1 MFSRALRVGYAVLP
15 YGLLALLCA
24 AGLVPVCGG
33 TAKTVLRGLPARLAR
48 LTARFPRPRF
58 VDGEG
63 TAS

>member
-1 MFSRALRVGYAVLP
+1 MFSRALRAGYAVLP
-15 YGLLALLCA
+15 YGLLALSCA

-33 TAKTVLRGLPARLAR
+33 TAETALSGLPARL
-48 LTARFPRPRF
+48 ARFPRPRF